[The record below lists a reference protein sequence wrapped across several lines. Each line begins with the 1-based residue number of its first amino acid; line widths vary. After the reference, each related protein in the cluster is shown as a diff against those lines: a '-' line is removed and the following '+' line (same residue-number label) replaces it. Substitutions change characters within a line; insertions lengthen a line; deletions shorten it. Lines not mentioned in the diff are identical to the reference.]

1 MTRPAP
7 AYINAPVVSYYSNPS
22 AFFHQAVMVVA
33 NPNDPQGES
42 LEICLD
48 RSRGG
53 FDLEVFS
60 CDIDSPIPVTV
71 HQLRALRDMI
81 DFVLCEGP
89 YSHVPAIAAPG
100 RVAP

>member
-7 AYINAPVVSYYSNPS
+7 AFINAPYTHFISTDRMRL
-22 AFFHQAVMVVA
+22 ARLEMVHPRIA
-33 NPNDPQGES
+33 HDNLTIDMT
-42 LEICLD
+42 
-48 RSRGG
+48 RGWDG
-53 FDLEVFS
+53 YRIFADF
-60 CDIDSPIPVTV
+60 IDDVPVTV

-100 RVAP
+100 RAV